1 MRISQK
7 IFLKW
12 RVLSLNVRIDKASN
26 ELKVTQKM
34 KDIYRNMFAEL
45 KRVILSP
52 TFQYSPKT

>member
-45 KRVILSP
+45 KRVILSL